1 MTFVG
6 AFCGSLWVRSRTSS
20 LEMVCCR
27 VKATCYDSLSEP
39 PVELS
44 MFDSQA
50 TEQQAKP
57 KGTHERQGGKAVLI
71 GEMKILQFYV
81 PSVVFW

>member
-1 MTFVG
+1 M
-6 AFCGSLWVRSRTSS
+6 AVR
-20 LEMVCCR
+20 V
-27 VKATCYDSLSEP
+27 SEP

-81 PSVVFW
+81 PSVLFW